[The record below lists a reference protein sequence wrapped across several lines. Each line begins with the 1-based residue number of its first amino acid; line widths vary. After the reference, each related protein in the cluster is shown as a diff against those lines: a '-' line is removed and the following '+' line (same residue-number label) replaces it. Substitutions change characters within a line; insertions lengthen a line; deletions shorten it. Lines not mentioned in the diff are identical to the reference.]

1 MPEKDAGY
9 DMKYLVFGGTGQL
22 ARELARRTNDA
33 SLQFCDRSVADFTDP
48 AACAAIVAQTDA
60 DAIINAVAYTAVDKA
75 EEDEATALLVNGT
88 TPGALARAAAARD
101 LPFVHVSS
109 DYVFDGA
116 GSQPF
121 HPDDR
126 TAPLGAYGRSK
137 RAGEVAVQSAG
148 GRYAIL
154 RSSWVVS
161 AHGHNFVK
169 TMLRLGKQRS
179 TLAVVADQVGGPT
192 PAAAL
197 ADACLAAGA
206 GLLQD
211 ASLSGIYHV
220 SGAPDV
226 SWADFAREIFA
237 QAGLSCTVEDIPS
250 SAYPTPARRPKN
262 SRLDNSGFEHAFGR
276 PRPDWRIG
284 LKDILH
290 DLGEI

>member
-1 MPEKDAGY
+1 
-9 DMKYLVFGGTGQL
+9 MKYLVFGGTGQL
-22 ARELARRTNDA
+22 AQELARRAKDV
-33 SLQFCDRSVADFTDP
+33 SLQFCDRSVADFIDP
-48 AACAAIVAQTDA
+48 AACAALVAQTDA

-88 TPGALARAAAARD
+88 TPGALARAAAARG
-101 LPFVHVSS
+101 LPFVHISS

-116 GSQPF
+116 GTQPF
-121 HPDDR
+121 VPDDR

-137 RAGEVAVQSAG
+137 RAGEVAVQAAG

-197 ADACLAAGA
+197 ADACLAAAA

-211 ASLSGIYHV
+211 AALSGVYHV

-237 QAGLSCTVEDIPS
+237 QAGLSCEVEDIPS
-250 SAYPTPARRPKN
+250 SAYPTPAKRPKN
-262 SRLDNSGFEHAFGR
+262 SRLDSSGFERAFGR
-276 PRPDWRIG
+276 TRPDWRIG